1 MPTGKVSF
9 YDDCRGY
16 GFIVSDSGPPDVFV
30 HAKHIVNASVLKKDQ
45 RVSYE
50 VVNDSLRGKVRAD
63 RVRVVDDAPR
73 TAGGFDAIAHD
84 NNFIL
89 TVD

>member
-16 GFIVSDSGPPDVFV
+16 GFIIPDAGPPDVFV

-50 VVNDSLRGKVRAD
+50 VVNDDRRGKPRAD
-63 RVRVVDDAPR
+63 KVRVIEDHAR
-73 TAGGFDAIAHD
+73 NAKGFDTIAYD
-84 NNFIL
+84 NNFLL
-89 TVD
+89 TAD